1 VEEPA
6 SKERKKPELKLG
18 QVLKILEL
26 KKKKTLKPFEFPS
39 GFFLSLLQ

>member
-18 QVLKILEL
+18 QVLKTLKL
-26 KKKKTLKPFEFPS
+26 KKKNIKTV
-39 GFFLSLLQ
+39 